1 MKAKDTL
8 HRTSKPNP
16 VIGSDSDKHWI
27 GSGHEWLQ
35 FILFASCYLLL
46 DYIYY
51 FKIPVDL
58 FINVLYPDG
67 VVKVCADLIN
77 IIAPMEKVTS
87 QLNHLV
93 SVHADLEIVH
103 GCDGANVL
111 FLVVSAIL
119 VFPTGLNRKLIGLL
133 LGVGLIYT
141 LNLLRISTLY
151 FVIAYYPD
159 WFQLIHTYVAPT
171 LMVLAGCC
179 YFAWWAFAS
188 TKNVHEPA

>member
-1 MKAKDTL
+1 MSNSTDF
-8 HRTSKPNP
+8 
-16 VIGSDSDKHWI
+16 
-27 GSGHEWLQ
+27 SGIRNEWLQ
-35 FILFASCYLLL
+35 FMLFIGCYVLL
-46 DYIYY
+46 DYLYY

-58 FINVLYPDG
+58 FINVLYPHG
-67 VVKVCADLIN
+67 VVMVCADLIN
-77 IIAPMEKVTS
+77 IIAPMEKVSS

-93 SVHADLEIVH
+93 SAHADLEIIH

-119 VFPTGLNRKLIGLL
+119 VFPSGLNRKLIGLL
-133 LGVGLIYT
+133 LGIGLIYS

-151 FVIAYYPD
+151 FVIAYHPG

-171 LMVLAGCC
+171 LMVIAGCF

-188 TKNVHEPA
+188 TNNGHEPA